1 MSKVRWYQKSNY
13 LLFALVLFLGTAAVP
28 QAGTVEASPAILDVG
43 QWTEYAENPVF
54 GQGVDSGPK
63 AYYPS
68 VLYDKNEF
76 SGHGHSAKY
85 KMWYGTS
92 ESKTALATSGDGI
105 NWNDRGVVMT
115 NGYHAVVE
123 YYSDG
128 FAGANSGGNPSGTT
142 MYYRMW
148 YWDQSGLWSDPP
160 EPIRY
165 TESPDGIN
173 WFNDQAITGNLFTG
187 VSLEW
192 NRTSY
197 GPIDILYNPTA
208 TNTGTKP
215 FDYSFVMYFDA
226 TEGNFEEIGL
236 GYSPDGGNWT
246 LYGKV
251 LPRGNDGPSGNI
263 DDWDSSYA
271 SFGTVIKVANGKW
284 HMWYSGGTDK
294 VHHGIGHATSS
305 DGLAWTRDASN
316 PLLHVS
322 DGVDW
327 RNDRTYTPM
336 VIYDVKKFGG
346 QGDSVFWKM
355 WFSGKNTDTSNYAI
369 GYATGDGV
377 LPCPVG
383 GEAYPINKIAVLTP
397 WIAVAV
403 CLAGGTSWDALRRRR
418 AQS

>member
-1 MSKVRWYQKSNY
+1 MSKARWYQKSTY
-13 LLFALVLFLGTAAVP
+13 LLFALVLSLGTAAVP
-28 QAGTVEASPAILDVG
+28 QAGTVEASPSILDVG
-43 QWTEYAENPVF
+43 KWTEYAENPVF

-92 ESKTALATSGDGI
+92 GGQTALATSGDGI
-105 NWNDRGVVMT
+105 NWTDRGVVMT

-128 FAGANSGGNPSGTT
+128 FAGANSGDNPSSTT
-142 MYYRMW
+142 MYCRMW
-148 YWDQSGLWSDPP
+148 YWDESGMWPTVNP

-197 GPIDILYNPTA
+197 GPIDVLYNPTA
-208 TNTGTKP
+208 KNTGTKP

-236 GYSPDGGNWT
+236 GYSSDGRNWS

-251 LPRGNDGPSGNI
+251 LPRGNDGSSGNT

-284 HMWYSGGTDK
+284 HMWYSGGTDN

-322 DGVDW
+322 DGIDW

-336 VIYDVKKFGG
+336 AIYDVKN
-346 QGDSVFWKM
+346 
-355 WFSGKNTDTSNYAI
+355 FS
-369 GYATGDGV
+369 
-377 LPCPVG
+377 

-403 CLAGGTSWDALRRRR
+403 LLAGGTSWDALRRRK